1 MPTDRVE
8 DVALTEAAFRIANE
22 RMARWEER
30 HGSRAEELYMCEC
43 ASRPCRERIPLTREQ
58 YEDVRSDVRH
68 FLVVPGLVLPEPRLQ
83 LAHGTARELL
93 ELLGDIPRHHGPA
106 VPQDFPQRA
115 FCFCFLG
122 EEHLRIAGIILDRK
136 LEGCDYIVS

>member
-68 FLVVPGLVLPEPRLQ
+68 FLVVPGHVLPDLETVVQSFPTYQVIEKPSALMD
-83 LAHGTARELL
+83 LL
-93 ELLGDIPRHHGPA
+93 TQTDPRHEGSGA
-106 VPQDFPQRA
+106 ARDAART
-115 FCFCFLG
+115 
-122 EEHLRIAGIILDRK
+122 IADAIEPPGA
-136 LEGCDYIVS
+136 